1 MSFATDQPIE
11 FSAYFDATP
20 SDFQV
25 SSNNEIDCR
34 SQIGLM
40 LPAIPSL
47 SSVFFEGAP
56 FDSQGFSHLD
66 NDGSNQA
73 GLTLDYLPFFDV
85 IAEDLSGIFTQ

>member
-1 MSFATDQPIE
+1 
-11 FSAYFDATP
+11 
-20 SDFQV
+20 
-25 SSNNEIDCR
+25 
-34 SQIGLM
+34 M
-40 LPAIPSL
+40 LPAVPSL

-85 IAEDLSGIFTQ
+85 TAEDLSGIYTQGLYYRPN